1 MMAARASFL
10 LSRTLLSFAVPG
22 TGLFPDISLIILEVK
37 MVGFNSGVQLSAQE
51 RSSFIGKTYGWMSLA
66 LFVSAF
72 VSFFAANAVFG
83 ADGRLSRFG
92 MVLFGNGM
100 IGFWVLAIAE
110 FVVVMWLSSMI
121 RKISFGTA
129 AIGFFVYAVLNGI
142 TLSTIFIV
150 YRISS
155 IASAFFGSAAMFAI
169 MSWYGAT
176 TKKNLSS
183 FGKYLIMALIGIIIA
198 NAVQFVIHLVTGN
211 PMTFLNFL
219 ISVASVA
226 VFTGLTAYDTQKLFR
241 IAESANG
248 SDDYQKISILAALE
262 LYLDFINLFLAVLRI
277 FGKRR

>member
-1 MMAARASFL
+1 
-10 LSRTLLSFAVPG
+10 
-22 TGLFPDISLIILEVK
+22 

-83 ADGRLSRFG
+83 EDGRLSR
-92 MVLFGNGM
+92 FGNGM

-183 FGKYLIMALIGIIIA
+183 FGKYLMMALIGIIIA
-198 NAVQFVIHLVTGN
+198 NVVQFILHLVTGN

-248 SDDYQKISILAALE
+248 SDDYRKISILAALE